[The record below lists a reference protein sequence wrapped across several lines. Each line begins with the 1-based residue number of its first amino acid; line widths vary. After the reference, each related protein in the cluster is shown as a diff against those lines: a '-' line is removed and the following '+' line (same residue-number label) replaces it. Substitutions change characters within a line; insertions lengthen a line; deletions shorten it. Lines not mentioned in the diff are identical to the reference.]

1 MKESLILVAVAMEV
15 EGQWLVEKMNDI
27 YEYNLG
33 GYKFYK
39 GKIYNKDIVIS
50 FTNVGVINAAA
61 ALGIAINKFNPS
73 VVINMGIVGATDLNM
88 HIKDIVIGESCI
100 NINSYW
106 TAKTKKGEGSNL
118 ANWELV
124 NFLSGEEDRLVEQK
138 GDNTLIEL
146 TKKVDFDGNVYYG
159 KIGSGDIWNNEY
171 DRIMFLNNKYHIL
184 CEDMETISIYTVSN
198 QASIPVV
205 SIKMISDNSLTGE
218 EYDREV
224 GKYLDKYILKYLE
237 LLMEYENKLIK

>member
-1 MKESLILVAVAMEV
+1 MKEFLILVAVAMEV
-15 EGQWLVEKMNDI
+15 EGQWLLNKM
-27 YEYNLG
+27 ENLEEVSIG

-39 GKIYNKDIVIS
+39 GKIYNRDIVMS
-50 FTNVGVINAAA
+50 FTKVGVINAAA

-106 TAKTKKGEGSNL
+106 TAKAKKGEGSNL

-138 GDNTLIEL
+138 GDSTLIEL
-146 TKKVDFDGNVYYG
+146 TKKIDFDGNVYYG

-171 DRIMFLNNKYHIL
+171 DRIMFLNDKYHIL
-184 CEDMETISIYTVSN
+184 CEDMEAISIYTVAN
-198 QASIPVV
+198 QAEVPVI

-224 GKYLDKYILKYLE
+224 GKYLDRYILKYLK
-237 LLMEYENKLIK
+237 LLMEYKNKLIN

>member
-27 YEYNLG
+27 YEYDLG

-39 GKIYNKDIVIS
+39 GKIYN
-50 FTNVGVINAAA
+50 
-61 ALGIAINKFNPS
+61 
-73 VVINMGIVGATDLNM
+73 
-88 HIKDIVIGESCI
+88 KDIVIGESCI

-184 CEDMETISIYTVSN
+184 CEDMEAISIYTVAN
-198 QASIPVV
+198 QFEIPVI
-205 SIKMISDNSLTGE
+205 SIKMISDNSLIGE

-224 GKYLDKYILKYLE
+224 GKYLDRYILKYLE